1 MMLRPMHS
9 ARFWLFLLWVAAGA
23 SPCAFAQA
31 RYQPR
36 YIEPQWFTFRLS
48 EVSAGVYAEGNYQ
61 QTRVENSGATVSYQ
75 RLFAGPSLSL
85 NANGSVY
92 HPNLLQYFLR
102 TDGAFGYSEYKVRSG
117 ASTTTREWQYLG
129 SFSTEL
135 LFLADKPFNASAFAS
150 YDHSYRDNDFF
161 TRTLVESWRYG
172 GRLVWDHEPWLFTAG
187 YQHRGENGSSRYP
200 INQVVLV
207 PVWIG
212 GTPVFVPQTNT
223 VDVTQETVID
233 EDNANLELRHRRDR
247 GDSLLSYSLNHY
259 SRADGPSL
267 SDGTDHAVSIGDNE
281 RFGAADQ
288 YRLHASASMVKRD
301 TTFETSDEY
310 IGNLGFSAEHR
321 PNLRS
326 QYDLTYDHFETGPFT
341 SDNFNGQG
349 TLSHQLYESLGSSLI
364 VRGSDAQS
372 SDAASSSSITRVGG
386 GISEVYTKRLTDE
399 HHLRLGASVFL
410 DHNEQEN
417 TGDFRTIQ
425 NERHTVTAAGEPGAG
440 PWSFLLE
447 FPNVLTA
454 TIVVRD
460 PDDPLRTFFNGFH
473 YLVEPR
479 GSRTAIVWLR
489 PIGEPIPPAVV
500 VDYQSDITPPGSYE
514 TLTTLFHIRFDL
526 WKNLL
531 GLYGRVSVNEN
542 NAPADLRIQEYSTYT
557 VGTDFNWR
565 WFRAGAEYQIY
576 DSTDSDYNVTRLFQS
591 FMFRPDDVSSLN
603 LDFTETLTDFT
614 SLNRTEEDYRFT
626 TRYRRALT
634 RRLGLDA
641 DAGVAYRRGLGPKQI
656 LATLRPSLR
665 YVIGRT
671 TLNVGYDYDYELY
684 LDQQERQKHLL
695 FVRLKRI
702 F

>member
-267 SDGTDHAVSIGDNE
+267 SDGTDHAVSIGDSE

-326 QYDLTYDHFETGPFT
+326 QYDLTYDHFETGAFT

-349 TLSHQLYESLGSSLI
+349 TLSHQLY
-364 VRGSDAQS
+364 
-372 SDAASSSSITRVGG
+372 
-386 GISEVYTKRLTDE
+386 
-399 HHLRLGASVFL
+399 
-410 DHNEQEN
+410 
-417 TGDFRTIQ
+417 
-425 NERHTVTAAGEPGAG
+425 
-440 PWSFLLE
+440 
-447 FPNVLTA
+447 
-454 TIVVRD
+454 
-460 PDDPLRTFFNGFH
+460 
-473 YLVEPR
+473 
-479 GSRTAIVWLR
+479 
-489 PIGEPIPPAVV
+489 
-500 VDYQSDITPPGSYE
+500 
-514 TLTTLFHIRFDL
+514 
-526 WKNLL
+526 
-531 GLYGRVSVNEN
+531 
-542 NAPADLRIQEYSTYT
+542 
-557 VGTDFNWR
+557 
-565 WFRAGAEYQIY
+565 
-576 DSTDSDYNVTRLFQS
+576 
-591 FMFRPDDVSSLN
+591 
-603 LDFTETLTDFT
+603 
-614 SLNRTEEDYRFT
+614 
-626 TRYRRALT
+626 
-634 RRLGLDA
+634 
-641 DAGVAYRRGLGPKQI
+641 
-656 LATLRPSLR
+656 
-665 YVIGRT
+665 
-671 TLNVGYDYDYELY
+671 
-684 LDQQERQKHLL
+684 
-695 FVRLKRI
+695 
-702 F
+702 